1 MADPYRFGGPIPES
15 VQRMKERRAKR
26 AENAYWLEVEGRRLI
41 ADREERRSPS
51 GDSPAISRSTPCGSC
66 AAGSPAIQVVGRFG
80 PELQQSGQP
89 RPSMRRSP

>member
-26 AENAYWLEVEGRRLI
+26 EENAYWLEVEGRRLI

-51 GDSPAISRSTPCGSC
+51 GDSPAISRSTPCEWC
-66 AAGSPAIQVVGRFG
+66 AAGSPAIQVLDRSE
-80 PELQQSGQP
+80 PEPQQSGQQP
-89 RPSMRRSP
+89 PSMRRLP